1 MRLRCTVKA
10 IHHDSSGVML
20 DTSGGVMRADAVVC
34 TLPLGVLQ
42 LRPEDGGV
50 LFSPPLPPEKQA
62 ALDRL
67 GYGLLNKVA
76 LFFDRP
82 FWKHAS
88 NFFGRVVP
96 NPKQRGKYF
105 LFFNLQPASGHPV
118 LLALAAGEAAAELEE
133 LDDEAVTKQAVDALR
148 SMFGERQV
156 PTPLRTMVTRWGSD
170 KFARGSYSYVHVGAS
185 GQDYTT
191 LGEPIGERLHFA
203 GEHTIQEHPATVVGA
218 YLSGLRAARVL
229 HQRQKSK
236 SAAKPMSKREL
247 AEAAAKAA
255 KEEYDRNHARSPT
268 RGASGGGGG
277 SGGGSFP
284 GRGSASAG
292 RASLVKLEI
301 GGSGGRYYPTGGGA
315 SSSGG
320 RGAAPGSGS
329 QVVAARAAAAA
340 KVAAAARAKAAA
352 AREAKAAAKEA
363 ASLGQGKRK
372 LARGQARMSVAER
385 AAARRA
391 AQDE

>member
-191 LGEPIGERLHFA
+191 LGEPIGERLHPRGRA
-203 GEHTIQEHPATVVGA
+203 YDPGA
-218 YLSGLRAARVL
+218 PRDGCGRVPPDRGPRACCTSGRRASRL
-229 HQRQKSK
+229 
-236 SAAKPMSKREL
+236 PMSKREL

-268 RGASGGGGG
+268 RGASGAEAAC
-277 SGGGSFP
+277 GGSFP
-284 GRGSASAG
+284 WPWQRERRAGLLGKARDRGERRPLLPDGRRCVQQRRTRGSAG
-292 RASLVKLEI
+292 
-301 GGSGGRYYPTGGGA
+301 
-315 SSSGG
+315 
-320 RGAAPGSGS
+320 
-329 QVVAARAAAAA
+329 
-340 KVAAAARAKAAA
+340 
-352 AREAKAAAKEA
+352 
-363 ASLGQGKRK
+363 
-372 LARGQARMSVAER
+372 
-385 AAARRA
+385 
-391 AQDE
+391 

>member
-1 MRLRCTVKA
+1 MHAAARGASAATRGRRCA
-10 IHHDSSGVML
+10 L
-20 DTSGGVMRADAVVC
+20 LA
-34 TLPLGVLQ
+34 
-42 LRPEDGGV
+42 
-50 LFSPPLPPEKQA
+50 PLPPEKQA

-156 PTPLRTMVTRWGSD
+156 PTPLRPMVTRWGSD

-203 GEHTIQEHPATVVGA
+203 GEHAIQEHPATVVGRVPLRTEGRA
-218 YLSGLRAARVL
+218 RAAPAAEG
-229 HQRQKSK
+229 K
-236 SAAKPMSKREL
+236 SAAKPMSKRRSWRKPPQRPPRRSTIATMRAAPRARAG
-247 AEAAAKAA
+247 AEAA
-255 KEEYDRNHARSPT
+255 
-268 RGASGGGGG
+268 
-277 SGGGSFP
+277 
-284 GRGSASAG
+284 
-292 RASLVKLEI
+292 
-301 GGSGGRYYPTGGGA
+301 
-315 SSSGG
+315 
-320 RGAAPGSGS
+320 
-329 QVVAARAAAAA
+329 
-340 KVAAAARAKAAA
+340 VAAAP
-352 AREAKAAAKEA
+352 
-363 ASLGQGKRK
+363 SWPWQ
-372 LARGQARMSVAER
+372 
-385 AAARRA
+385 RRA
-391 AQDE
+391 QGGPPW